1 MFVLILLFSVRH
13 ITAATGSS
21 VRGKENCNDGSCV
34 TFSKG
39 EIKAEAGLC
48 VVIPCSFKTSKFT
61 PKHLVFYKCESSKR
75 FCTDSDVIFDSDRN
89 SNKVQAGFVGRVS
102 LLKPDVRLR
111 NCGIIIND
119 LTESDSGSYQLRV
132 NGLKNGRENGL
143 TFPQKINISV
153 KGLTQKPTVGIP
165 PLTEG
170 QQTTLSCTAPGLCSG
185 SDPEITWTWRGAGE
199 KDSHITG
206 NITAVKTEHLTS
218 VTRRHISTLTFK
230 PSAEHRST
238 NVTCKVRFTN
248 DVTTEETETLNVTY
262 VKDFN
267 ISGITSVKEGETLN
281 LTCRVESFPPSLIA
295 WTKSP
300 ESNTQN
306 ETDTNRQNNTGTFMQ
321 KESGMS
327 TFYAFNVTPE
337 HSGRYICTAEYLNQT
352 LVEDVD
358 VKVIYVRSPVI
369 TGSTTVVKG
378 AALNLTCGV
387 ESFPPSRITWATF
400 GSGTTLE
407 RGLDADPQNGTG
419 WAASLVI
426 PHVAAE
432 DSGRYTCTAQHL
444 DRTVTTYADVTVIW
458 PPRFLSRSRCEVR
471 SEVLTC
477 VCVSEGLLLPS
488 ITWPLLKNHSEY
500 SVVTTVSGHTVHSTL
515 TLRDHVGTS
524 IECVSS
530 NDHGEAKENLKI
542 QQNTPGKE
550 ADQSSGINPWL
561 QVIIAFFIGVLL
573 SAVFCCLATKCH
585 RRKQEISTN
594 RDETYE
600 MVTSQ
605 AAPLINGAQAV
616 EDDHTYYQES
626 SEGEWGAAAAPDL
639 DAEPKDVLYASIDF
653 SLLRRKNLSGAAKSR
668 EATKTEYAEIKKVV
682 EEEMENNGGEGGNAS
697 GGSRIR
703 EDEEDEVAVYSSVK
717 DVMSEI

>member
-1 MFVLILLFSVRH
+1 WEPNSLLSRLLNIISVFSRFKHLLYLFFSLFSS
-13 ITAATGSS
+13 TGSS

-248 DVTTEETETLNVTY
+248 DVTTEETETLNVTCHGPCAERPWMA
-262 VKDFN
+262 VAV
-267 ISGITSVKEGETLN
+267 I
-281 LTCRVESFPPSLIA
+281 SLIVNIICMILFL
-295 WTKSP
+295 WNTRNKVTPNQEDRTYMSLQKIDQSP
-300 ESNTQN
+300 EY
-306 ETDTNRQNNTGTFMQ
+306 DVIAR
-321 KESGMS
+321 
-327 TFYAFNVTPE
+327 P
-337 HSGRYICTAEYLNQT
+337 LN
-352 LVEDVD
+352 
-358 VKVIYVRSPVI
+358 
-369 TGSTTVVKG
+369 
-378 AALNLTCGV
+378 
-387 ESFPPSRITWATF
+387 
-400 GSGTTLE
+400 
-407 RGLDADPQNGTG
+407 
-419 WAASLVI
+419 
-426 PHVAAE
+426 
-432 DSGRYTCTAQHL
+432 
-444 DRTVTTYADVTVIW
+444 
-458 PPRFLSRSRCEVR
+458 
-471 SEVLTC
+471 
-477 VCVSEGLLLPS
+477 
-488 ITWPLLKNHSEY
+488 
-500 SVVTTVSGHTVHSTL
+500 
-515 TLRDHVGTS
+515 
-524 IECVSS
+524 
-530 NDHGEAKENLKI
+530 
-542 QQNTPGKE
+542 
-550 ADQSSGINPWL
+550 
-561 QVIIAFFIGVLL
+561 
-573 SAVFCCLATKCH
+573 
-585 RRKQEISTN
+585 
-594 RDETYE
+594 
-600 MVTSQ
+600 
-605 AAPLINGAQAV
+605 
-616 EDDHTYYQES
+616 
-626 SEGEWGAAAAPDL
+626 
-639 DAEPKDVLYASIDF
+639 
-653 SLLRRKNLSGAAKSR
+653 
-668 EATKTEYAEIKKVV
+668 
-682 EEEMENNGGEGGNAS
+682 
-697 GGSRIR
+697 
-703 EDEEDEVAVYSSVK
+703 
-717 DVMSEI
+717 